1 MPVRALLYVGL
12 AYGLVWVLLW
22 RVNRK
27 KDDRHLQGWAPLLA
41 LIVYGEALL
50 LLHRFETSDLG
61 QQAVRAIDGLR
72 ALLEEGGAALAPTL
86 EAAHLLYGW
95 VVVSVFLLAKVVL
108 MGMHRVLQRLSR
120 RQREQA
126 EVETGTAVEPYAPS
140 LAYERRPP
148 TPIEAIAG
156 TGGRIVLTTRWV
168 FPRLVAWV
176 GALLAAALLL
186 VALADAS
193 VAPLPGFAPGLM
205 ALPLLV
211 LLEVAWYLGGPRP
224 FETDPDAAVDGA
236 RQSADLEALWQQY
249 QAIWPARVLA
259 ASPAV
264 EVPPAA
270 PPGPSSPLD
279 DEATV
284 VWRVLTGAYPA
295 LSAAHRE
302 TFRALWERRD
312 VLVNENAAYD
322 LAPVLFAAIQ
332 RDLAAGQRVLV
343 LVPPDAL
350 ATSDAATPEVQRWT
364 AAWLKRLYGDGLGWT
379 VAPLDAVR
387 REAHPP
393 HVVVAAPESLLAPG
407 VLDAPWF
414 DALATV
420 ILFDAVRLVTPDLMA
435 TGALLHV
442 LRDRAQ
448 THHHDLQVIALTDE
462 RGTELEASLRR
473 ALPFAPEERTLA
485 RPAPATPA
493 LALLWRLDGPP
504 VQRALLTTPTVLG
517 TEPVLAL
524 PAWAAGVETIRLVEQ
539 EAIPVTEE
547 VAELDRHLG
556 GLLPGGPLASDALR
570 GTATARLA
578 WYASAADTLPPADEA
593 VVLARDNAFN
603 PPATLRRALAQCAD
617 AALVHV
623 VSPPT
628 LLRDYLA
635 AHVGYF
641 LRAPLAALT
650 PRPTERTGLVVA
662 YALLERL
669 IAAPMP
675 EPTVEA
681 ALNQAR
687 RAPGPTEDRL
697 LALFKDALGLDL
709 GTLGVLSVE
718 VRDAFDGTTERFE
731 EVAYFRLDAR
741 LRDHAAL
748 AWRRSFA
755 LVAGASAL
763 GQIPR
768 DQLFQRMLPGQVR
781 VFGGKPFQVDAVD
794 EAAGVVR
801 LHHRAGTDRAT
812 YRPDL
817 RIRVGP
823 LRALRDADDTRAL
836 GLGWT
841 AHATLAEASVAVE
854 TPGYYAFRDGIDLAQ
869 GAFSYTALTGPNTVP
884 DRTYT
889 EARVLRLAFAPEQGR
904 DTPNDPERLAFTLA
918 VLLTEALPTLFPE
931 AHAFVHVGTHHA
943 LGHPLADLLPR
954 FDTGNEATSDLTL
967 TVVEDAHADLGLVQA
982 LFDTWPQVFALLGD
996 YATWLFED
1004 AASAEEAWAVADLDP
1019 LAFLRYGLG
1028 EVPDVLDLE
1037 GVATFLHALVPPSQN
1052 ERTQSRWRFYGR

>member
-27 KDDRHLQGWAPLLA
+27 KTDRHLQGWAPLLA
-41 LIVYGEALL
+41 VVVYGEALL

-61 QQAVRAIDGLR
+61 QQAVQAIEGLR
-72 ALLEEGGAALAPTL
+72 ALLEEGGAVLAPTV

-95 VVVSVFLLAKVVL
+95 IVVSVFLLAKVVV
-108 MGMHRVLQRLSR
+108 MGVHRVLQRLAR
-120 RQREQA
+120 RERENA
-126 EVETGTAVEPYAPS
+126 EAKTGVAAKPYKPS

-148 TPIEAIAG
+148 TPLDALSGA
-156 TGGRIVLTTRWV
+156 GGRIVLSTRWV
-168 FPRLVAWV
+168 YPRLVAWA
-176 GALLAAALLL
+176 GALFAAALLL

-193 VAPLPGFAPGLM
+193 VAPLPGFVPGLM
-205 ALPLLV
+205 ALPLVV

-224 FETDPDAAVDGA
+224 FEADPDAKPVGAVEA
-236 RQSADLEALWQQY
+236 VDLEALWRQY
-249 QAIWPARVLA
+249 QTIWPARVLA

-264 EVPPAA
+264 DVPPAP

-279 DEATV
+279 DEAAV
-284 VWRVLTGAYPA
+284 VWRVLTASYPA

-350 ATSDAATPEVQRWT
+350 AVSDEAMPEVQRWT
-364 AAWLKRLYGDGLGWT
+364 ADWLERLYGDGLGWT

-393 HVVVAAPESLLAPG
+393 HVVVATPESLLAPG
-407 VLDAPWF
+407 VLDARWF

-420 ILFDAVRLVTPDLMA
+420 VLFDAVRLVTPDLMA

-448 THHHDLQVIALTDE
+448 AHQHALQVIALADE

-473 ALPFAPEERTLA
+473 ALPFSPEERTLA
-485 RPAPATPA
+485 RPVPATPA

-504 VQRALLTTPTVLG
+504 VQRALLTTPTFLG

-524 PAWAAGVETIRLVEQ
+524 PAWAAGVGTIRLVEQ
-539 EAIPVTEE
+539 ESTPVTEE

-556 GLLPGGPLASDALR
+556 GLLPGGPLAADTLN

-578 WYASAADTLPPADEA
+578 WYPTSADTLPPAEQA
-593 VVLARDNAFN
+593 VVLARDGAFN
-603 PPATLRRALAQCAD
+603 PPATLRRALAQCSE

-623 VSPPT
+623 VSPPS
-628 LLRDYLA
+628 LFRDYLA

-675 EPTVEA
+675 ERTVEA

-697 LALFKDALGLDL
+697 LALFSDALGLDL

-718 VRDAFDGTTERFE
+718 VRDEFNGATERFE
-731 EVAYFRLDAR
+731 EVASFRIDAR
-741 LRDHAAL
+741 LRSHAAL

-755 LVAGASAL
+755 LVAGTATL
-763 GQIPR
+763 GLIPR
-768 DQLFQRMLPGQVR
+768 DQLFQRMLPGQVH

-801 LHHRAGTDRAT
+801 LHHRSGTDRAS

-817 RIRVGP
+817 RVQVGP

-841 AHATLAEASVAVE
+841 AHTTLAEAPVSVV

-884 DRTYT
+884 DRTYS
-889 EARVLRLAFAPEQGR
+889 EARVLRLAFAPEHSAEA
-904 DTPNDPERLAFTLA
+904 PADPERLAFTLA
-918 VLLTEALPTLFPE
+918 LLLTEALPTLFPE
-931 AHAFVHVGTHHA
+931 AHAFVHVGTPHT
-943 LGHPLADLLPR
+943 LVHPLADLLPR
-954 FDTGNEATSDLTL
+954 FETEGEPPSAISLTI
-967 TVVEDAHADLGLVQA
+967 VEDAHADLGLVQA
-982 LFDTWPQVFALLGD
+982 LFDTWPQVFVLLGD
-996 YATWLFED
+996 YVSWLFED
-1004 AASAEEAWAVADLDP
+1004 DLGAEEAWSVTDLDP
-1019 LAFLRYGLG
+1019 LGFLRYGLG

-1037 GVATFLHALVPPSQN
+1037 GAAAFLHALVPPSQN
-1052 ERTQSRWRFYGR
+1052 ERTQSRWRFYGH